1 VAGDDK
7 PEFEHDRSQSEAA
20 RPPATASAALPKESK
35 EMSKASQVDQDLLRA
50 IAELLN
56 KENLAEIEIEQ
67 DDFRVRVT
75 RTFGKEYVQMAAATA
90 GAPMPAAAP
99 VAGSPTSSSSAAAL
113 AAAAPVDDIASNPGT
128 LTSPMVGT
136 AYRSAEP
143 GAARFV
149 EVGTKVAEGQTMLII
164 EAMKTMNQIPA
175 HRPGTVTRILVEDAQ
190 PVEYGEPLV
199 VIE

>member
-1 VAGDDK
+1 MTK
-7 PEFEHDRSQSEAA
+7 S
-20 RPPATASAALPKESK
+20 
-35 EMSKASQVDQDLLRA
+35 SQVDQDLIRA

-67 DDFRVRVT
+67 EDFRVRVT
-75 RTFGKEYVQMAAATA
+75 RSYANEAPVYAQAPQYYAPPA
-90 GAPMPAAAP
+90 GAPAPASVTPAGSVPAAVPAAAED
-99 VAGSPTSSSSAAAL
+99 L
-113 AAAAPVDDIASNPGT
+113 ASNPGT

-136 AYRSAEP
+136 AYRSPEP
-143 GAARFV
+143 GKPAFID
-149 EVGTKVAEGQTMLII
+149 VGAKVTEGQTLLII

-175 HRPGTVTRILVEDAQ
+175 HRSGTVTRILVQDAQ

>member
-1 VAGDDK
+1 M
-7 PEFEHDRSQSEAA
+7 
-20 RPPATASAALPKESK
+20 AT
-35 EMSKASQVDQDLLRA
+35 KASQVDQDLIRA

-67 DDFRVRVT
+67 EDFRVRVT
-75 RTFGKEYVQMAAATA
+75 RSYANEAPAYAPQQFIAQPQYAPGPQSLTPA
-90 GAPMPAAAP
+90 GSVAPAAP
-99 VAGSPTSSSSAAAL
+99 VAAEDL
-113 AAAAPVDDIASNPGT
+113 ASNPGT

-136 AYRSAEP
+136 AYRSPEP
-143 GAARFV
+143 GKAAFV
-149 EVGTKVAEGQTMLII
+149 EVGSKVTEGQTLLII

-175 HRPGTVTRILVEDAQ
+175 HRSGTVTRILVEDSQ

>member
-1 VAGDDK
+1 MTK
-7 PEFEHDRSQSEAA
+7 SS
-20 RPPATASAALPKESK
+20 L
-35 EMSKASQVDQDLLRA
+35 DQDLIRA

-67 DDFRVRVT
+67 EDLRVRVT
-75 RTFGKEYVQMAAATA
+75 RSYPNEAPTYAHAPMQYMAAPA
-90 GAPMPAAAP
+90 PAAAP
-99 VAGSPTSSSSAAAL
+99 SAPAGSVPAAATPAKAEDL
-113 AAAAPVDDIASNPGT
+113 ASNPGT

-136 AYRSAEP
+136 AYRSPEP
-143 GAARFV
+143 GKPSFV
-149 EVGTKVAEGQTMLII
+149 EVGAKVTEGQTVLII

-175 HRPGTVTRILVEDAQ
+175 HRSGTVTRILVDDAQ

>member
-1 VAGDDK
+1 MTK
-7 PEFEHDRSQSEAA
+7 S
-20 RPPATASAALPKESK
+20 
-35 EMSKASQVDQDLLRA
+35 SQVDQDLIRA

-67 DDFRVRVT
+67 EDFRVRVT
-75 RTFGKEYVQMAAATA
+75 RSYANEAPVYAQAPQYFAPPQAAAPASMAPA
-90 GAPMPAAAP
+90 GSVPAAAP
-99 VAGSPTSSSSAAAL
+99 AASEDL
-113 AAAAPVDDIASNPGT
+113 ASNPGT

-136 AYRSAEP
+136 AYRSPEP
-143 GAARFV
+143 GKPAFID
-149 EVGTKVAEGQTMLII
+149 VGTKVTEGQTLLII

-175 HRPGTVTRILVEDAQ
+175 HRSGTVTRILVQDAQ

>member
-1 VAGDDK
+1 
-7 PEFEHDRSQSEAA
+7 
-20 RPPATASAALPKESK
+20 
-35 EMSKASQVDQDLLRA
+35 MSKSSQVDQDLIRA

-67 DDFRVRVT
+67 EDFRVRVT
-75 RTFGKEYVQMAAATA
+75 RSYANETVTYAAPPQY
-90 GAPMPAAAP
+90 APVPAAPASLAP
-99 VAGSPTSSSSAAAL
+99 AGSVPAAVP
-113 AAAAPVDDIASNPGT
+113 AAIEDLASNPGT

-136 AYRSAEP
+136 AYRSPEP
-143 GAARFV
+143 GKPAFA
-149 EVGTKVAEGQTMLII
+149 EVGTKVSEGQTLLII

-175 HRPGTVTRILVEDAQ
+175 HRSGTVTRILVQDAQ